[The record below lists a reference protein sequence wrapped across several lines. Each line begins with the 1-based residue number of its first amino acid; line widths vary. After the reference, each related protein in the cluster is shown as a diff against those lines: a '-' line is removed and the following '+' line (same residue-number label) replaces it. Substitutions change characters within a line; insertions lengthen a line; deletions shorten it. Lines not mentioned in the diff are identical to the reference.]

1 MLFQR
6 IKRTDPE
13 KIFII
18 VKNSWSTAA
27 LADGYVVQWDFTT
40 DVDGVGVTQPQ
51 GMATNFGS
59 AVAGVAVEAIA
70 IGDYGLVQV
79 YGYHAAVHARA
90 CTSADVI
97 ALGSD
102 LRPALAAGTWCAEGH
117 DPDGTLNY
125 QIMGF
130 ALSIWSSWTSTT
142 IKAFIKAL

>member
-6 IKRTDPE
+6 INRTDPE

-27 LADGYVVQWDFTT
+27 LADGYCVQWDFTT
-40 DVDGVGVTQPQ
+40 DKDGVGVTQPTTMSASL
-51 GMATNFGS
+51 GN
-59 AVAGVAVEAIA
+59 AVAGIAAEAIA
-70 IGDYGLVQV
+70 VGEYGLVQV

-90 CTSADVI
+90 CTSADNIV
-97 ALGSD
+97 LGSG
-102 LRPALAAGTWCAEGH
+102 LRPNLAGGVWAVEGH

-125 QIMGF
+125 KTMGF

-142 IKAFIKAL
+142 ISAFIKAL